1 VTLHKPNPPPRP
13 FPPLCHLLSAL
24 PPSIKDLSAFSE
36 KTQETAPS
44 TPRWGDGPASGSVNA
59 SLLAVVEDV
68 RAGACRGVRAC
79 GAALNTSLPSAA
91 VLLDAVLHLE
101 VRCSDFDNLQES
113 IESVQIG
120 LRELHSREE
129 PRGEF
134 DAGPWPGCFRACGAR
149 RTVLDGYDAVQD
161 VCWDARGRVCARK
174 LVTHTWDP
182 AEETRWRFLQR
193 LHNHDVL
200 DLPLRL
206 RATGATPPP
215 RPASLVLT
223 GRGCLPLS
231 PMRLVYGVTLQDSLV
246 YGVTLQD

>member
-1 VTLHKPNPPPRP
+1 
-13 FPPLCHLLSAL
+13 
-24 PPSIKDLSAFSE
+24 
-36 KTQETAPS
+36 
-44 TPRWGDGPASGSVNA
+44 VNA

-113 IESVQIG
+113 VESVQIG

-182 AEETRWRFLQR
+182 AEETRWVFLQAPP
-193 LHNHDVL
+193 
-200 DLPLRL
+200 LPLPCHL
-206 RATGATPPP
+206 RIPLPYASPCHTNTDATATCSACTTTTCSTFPCGCARQVRRP
-215 RPASLVLT
+215 RPAPRPS
-223 GRGCLPLS
+223 
-231 PMRLVYGVTLQDSLV
+231 Y
-246 YGVTLQD
+246 